1 MRRTLK
7 TGFNQQHLDLWL
19 LLLRVLVTAFMF
31 THGFP
36 KFYKL
41 MAGGDIQ
48 FRDVF
53 GMGPAVSMSLAV
65 FAEVICS
72 TFVLIGLGTRLAT
85 IPLIFTMLVAAFV
98 AHGDDPFGKKELPL
112 LYLFIYITVLILGSG
127 KYSIDFLL
135 SAKPYSKK

>member
-19 LLLRVLVTAFMF
+19 LVLRILVAVLMF

-41 MAGGDIQ
+41 MTGNYMQ

-53 GMGPAVSMSLAV
+53 GMGPAVSLSLAV

-72 TFVLIGLGTRLAT
+72 TFILIGLATRVAT
-85 IPLIFTMLVAAFV
+85 IPLIITMLVAAFV
-98 AHGDDPFGKKELPL
+98 AHAGDPFGKKELSL

-135 SAKPYSKK
+135 SVKPSSKK